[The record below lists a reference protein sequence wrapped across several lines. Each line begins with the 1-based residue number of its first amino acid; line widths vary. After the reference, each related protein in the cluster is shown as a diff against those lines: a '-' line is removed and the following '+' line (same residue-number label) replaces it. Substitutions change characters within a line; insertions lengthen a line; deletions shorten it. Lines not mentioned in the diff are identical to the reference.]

1 MNRNEDYKKEI
12 VSSFLAIVLIL
23 ALLLYG
29 ERISGVLGFITN
41 VLKPFII
48 GGAMAYVLNLP
59 MSFIEKRLLFFMKG
73 KGEKLKRVFSIILS
87 LLFVFFLIFLL
98 LITVIPELISALD
111 NIIKDAPVAFGRLS
125 AFLHKYVFSFFNESQ
140 EYSGI
145 LEDNLETLVGKVLPS
160 LKNGLGAFLSS
171 TFSVAGQVV
180 SSVASFFVSLIFSIY
195 LLGEKERLGRQLKT
209 LDRAYVSEKAGRRI
223 HHFLD
228 VLHNSF
234 SSFIT
239 GQCLEAII
247 LGIIFIVLLSIIR
260 MPYAVMIGVVVM
272 FSALLPIVGAFIA
285 CFIGAFLILLE
296 SPVKAL
302 VFVIVFLVVQQL
314 ENNLIYPRVVGS
326 SIGLPAIWVFIAVTF
341 GGSLFGVLGMLVF
354 IPLFS
359 TFYTLIK
366 EDANNRIERKGS

>member
-87 LLFVFFLIFLL
+87 LLCVFFLIFLL

-125 AFLHKYVFSFFNESQ
+125 AFLHKYVFSFLNESQ

-145 LEDNLETLVGKVLPS
+145 LEDNLETFIGKVLPS
-160 LKNGLGAFLSS
+160 LKNGLGTLLSS

-209 LDRAYVSEKAGRRI
+209 LERAYVSEKAGRRI

-228 VLHNSF
+228 VLHNNF

-247 LGIIFIVLLSIIR
+247 LGLIFIVLLSIIR

>member
-29 ERISGVLGFITN
+29 ERISGVLGFIIN

-73 KGEKLKRVFSIILS
+73 KSEKLKRVFSIILS

-145 LEDNLETLVGKVLPS
+145 LEDNLETFIGKVLPS
-160 LKNGLGAFLSS
+160 LKNGLGTLLSS

-209 LDRAYVSEKAGRRI
+209 LERAYVSEKTVGRI

-285 CFIGAFLILLE
+285 CIIGAFLILLE

-366 EDANNRIERKGS
+366 EDANTRIERKGS

>member
-73 KGEKLKRVFSIILS
+73 KSEKLKRVFSIILS

-160 LKNGLGAFLSS
+160 LKNGLGAFL
-171 TFSVAGQVV
+171 
-180 SSVASFFVSLIFSIY
+180 Y
-195 LLGEKERLGRQLKT
+195 R
-209 LDRAYVSEKAGRRI
+209 
-223 HHFLD
+223 
-228 VLHNSF
+228 
-234 SSFIT
+234 
-239 GQCLEAII
+239 
-247 LGIIFIVLLSIIR
+247 
-260 MPYAVMIGVVVM
+260 
-272 FSALLPIVGAFIA
+272 
-285 CFIGAFLILLE
+285 
-296 SPVKAL
+296 
-302 VFVIVFLVVQQL
+302 
-314 ENNLIYPRVVGS
+314 
-326 SIGLPAIWVFIAVTF
+326 
-341 GGSLFGVLGMLVF
+341 
-354 IPLFS
+354 
-359 TFYTLIK
+359 
-366 EDANNRIERKGS
+366 

>member
-111 NIIKDAPVAFGRLS
+111 NIIKDAPVALEKLNV
-125 AFLHKYVFSFFNESQ
+125 FLNEHVFSLLNENQ
-140 EYSGI
+140 AYSGI
-145 LEDNLETLVGKVLPS
+145 LNDNLETFIGKVLPS
-160 LKNGLGAFLSS
+160 LKNGLGTLLSS

-209 LDRAYVSEKAGRRI
+209 LERAYVSEKTGGRI

-247 LGIIFIVLLSIIR
+247 LGLIFIVLLSIIR

-302 VFVIVFLVVQQL
+302 AFVIVFLVVQQL

>member
-73 KGEKLKRVFSIILS
+73 KSEKLKRVFSIILS

-125 AFLHKYVFSFFNESQ
+125 AFLDKYVFSFFNESQ

-209 LDRAYVSEKAGRRI
+209 LERAYVSEKAGRRI

-326 SIGLPAIWVFIAVTF
+326 SIGLPAIWVFVAVTF